1 MTKKMMTICD
11 LCEAVVEKG
20 YILELREDLPI
31 NQAGNV
37 MSWDL
42 CPQCRQTLLDFF
54 QSRKPS
60 DVPIINNNV
69 L

>member
-11 LCEAVVEKG
+11 LCDTVVEKG
-20 YILELREDLPI
+20 YILELREDLPM
-31 NQAGNV
+31 NQTGDV

-60 DVPIINNNV
+60 DVPIINTGT